1 MMHPDGFFSE
11 DKGATAVTVC
21 VANPEEEHR
30 KDFIL
35 SYKPHATNANTLLTA
50 ETDWTDMKGIRISPY
65 QSVLKCIHT
74 ILFRMAGKT
83 DESLVLLFRR

>member
-1 MMHPDGFFSE
+1 MDSSQKTKELQPSMYVWLTQRRSIE
-11 DKGATAVTVC
+11 
-21 VANPEEEHR
+21 
-30 KDFIL
+30 DFIL

-50 ETDWTDMKGIRISPY
+50 QTDWTDMKGIRISPY

-74 ILFRMAGKT
+74 VLFRMVGKT